1 MAKIA
6 LPRTPAANDA
16 TLMGHPRAIVV
27 MGVSGSGKSTVA
39 QALAQTLEWRFIE
52 GDSFHSAGNHA
63 KMQAGIPL
71 TDADRVSWLDAL
83 GAQLALYENEGVLLS
98 CSALKRQY
106 RQRLRGC
113 VPGLRFIWLDV
124 DRDMAAARVAA
135 RGAAHFFPA
144 TLIDSQFLAL
154 EPPAGEP
161 GLLRIAGDIP
171 LPDIIR
177 TAMHWLHASNHE
189 SI

>member
-1 MAKIA
+1 MPKIA
-6 LPRTPAANDA
+6 LPRTLAANERTPVDA
-16 TLMGHPRAIVV
+16 PRAVVV

-39 QALAQTLEWRFIE
+39 QALAQMLVWRFVE
-52 GDSFHSAGNHA
+52 GDTFHSAGNHA

-71 TDADRVSWLDAL
+71 TDADRASWLDAL
-83 GAQLALYENEGVLLS
+83 GAQLALYEKEGVLLS
-98 CSALKRQY
+98 CSALKLQY
-106 RQRLRGC
+106 REQLRSY

-124 DRDMAAARVAA
+124 DRDMAAARVAG

-171 LPDIIR
+171 LPDIIQ
-177 TAMHWLHASNHE
+177 TATRWLHARDHE

>member
-1 MAKIA
+1 M
-6 LPRTPAANDA
+6 DA
-16 TLMGHPRAIVV
+16 PHVVVV

-39 QALAQTLEWRFIE
+39 HALAQALGWKFIE
-52 GDSFHSAGNHA
+52 GDTFHSAGNHA

-83 GAQLALYENEGVLLS
+83 GTQLALHEKEGVLLS
-98 CSALKRQY
+98 CSALKRHY
-106 RQRLRGC
+106 RERLRAC
-113 VPGLRFIWLDV
+113 VTGLRFIWLDV
-124 DRDMAAARVAA
+124 DRDMAEARVAG

-154 EPPAGEP
+154 EPPVGEP

-171 LPDIIR
+171 LPDIIQ
-177 TAMHWLHASNHE
+177 TATRWLHTSNHE